1 MKYNF
6 FLESDDEDDDK
17 DKKEDDDK
25 KEKEDDDDDTS
36 TDNDYLGDSD
46 DDTDDDSDF
55 DDDDTDSDT
64 STDNDYLGDSDD
76 ETSSE
81 EDYGTGEEDSSGLFN
96 KLAKCAYG
104 CVVVANNMKHIHLH
118 ASGKKFDRTH
128 ALSEEFYVGISNWT
142 DDFCELA
149 LEDKATKIDNLS
161 NSAQYVAE
169 ITLETE
175 EDYDYSAACTA
186 MNANLRHILE
196 CIKCAREAAD
206 SRTDV
211 QSKLDDYIGYLNKQI
226 NFLMERRQATNESFS
241 FDIK

>member
-36 TDNDYLGDSD
+36 TDNDYLGDSGD
-46 DDTDDDSDF
+46 DDDSDF
-55 DDDDTDSDT
+55 DDDDDTDSDT

-118 ASGKKFDRTH
+118 VSGKKFDRTH

-175 EDYDYSAACTA
+175 EDYDYSAAYTA

-241 FDIK
+241 FDVK